1 MTEIPLP
8 NHLVYM
14 PSDTKSQEALTFCP
28 SLRLGAHP
36 GCPEMPS
43 LTDRIR
49 PSLFL
54 RFDDTQTGGTL
65 FPAFLFLAH
74 GSWCM
79 YVFVQ
84 KVLFRLSTLISRDE
98 NAMEI
103 KKSRD

>member
-8 NHLVYM
+8 NPLVYM

-65 FPAFLFLAH
+65 FPAFCSLPTAA
-74 GSWCM
+74 GVCM
-79 YVFVQ
+79 YLYRRFYSVFLHLLVETKMQ
-84 KVLFRLSTLISRDE
+84 WR
-98 NAMEI
+98 
-103 KKSRD
+103 